1 MKLTVEYLSQ
11 LKEASGINTETF
23 IINEP
28 ILLSDF
34 IKKHICN
41 SERLAEQLLNEKK
54 EIKDMLIC
62 FVNDKKC
69 SVYETELN
77 DDVDI
82 TLMFPIAG
90 G

>member
-11 LKEASGINTETF
+11 LKEASGTNTETF

-28 ILLSDF
+28 VLLSDF
-34 IKKHICN
+34 IKSHICN
-41 SERLAEQLLNEKK
+41 NERLAEQLLNEKK

>member
-28 ILLSDF
+28 VLLSDF

-41 SERLAEQLLNEKK
+41 NERLAEQLLNEKK
-54 EIKDMLIC
+54 EIKEMLIC

>member
-1 MKLTVEYLSQ
+1 MKLTIEYLSQ
-11 LKEASGINTETF
+11 LKEASGTDTETF

-28 ILLSDF
+28 VLLSNF
-34 IKKHICN
+34 IKNHICN
-41 SERLAEQLLNEKK
+41 NERLEEQLLNEKK

-82 TLMFPIAG
+82 TLMFPIA
-90 G
+90 

>member
-11 LKEASGINTETF
+11 LKEASGTNTETF

-28 ILLSDF
+28 VLLSDF
-34 IKKHICN
+34 IKSHICN
-41 SERLAEQLLNEKK
+41 NEGLAEQLLNEKK

-69 SVYETELN
+69 SVYE
-77 DDVDI
+77 
-82 TLMFPIAG
+82 
-90 G
+90 